1 MIDMF
6 DRIDA
11 ADLTA
16 VQIAPL
22 EALLAADT
30 PDTWRDL
37 ATSLYTTLLSA
48 PGAGALDP
56 RVLAQL
62 AIALTMGI
70 AQDLGGTQPYIPVG
84 AMLAYSAKAR
94 RVIDLINQ
102 GMDYRDVGRLTGVT
116 PSRIRQIEREWR
128 AQQIA
133 LRQGR
138 LNLD

>member
-22 EALLAADT
+22 EALLGADT

-48 PGAGALDP
+48 PGASAVAP
-56 RVLAQL
+56 SVLAHL
-62 AIALTMGI
+62 AMAQTMGI

-84 AMLAYSAKAR
+84 AMLAHSAKAR
-94 RVIDLINQ
+94 RVVELINQ
-102 GMDYRDVGRLTGVT
+102 GMDYREVGRVTGVT
-116 PSRIRQIEREWR
+116 PMRIRQIERKWR